1 MGSLHVRLDPTAKFD
16 TVYFRHHNIADNR
29 VRIFLY
35 RFSLS
40 FLAVC
45 RFNDLIKIFLTVL
58 FRESTEFS
66 IVLH

>member
-1 MGSLHVRLDPTAKFD
+1 MGGLHVRLDPTAKFD
-16 TVYFRHHNIADNR
+16 TVYFRHHNIADNQ

-45 RFNDLIKIFLTVL
+45 RFNDLIKIF
-58 FRESTEFS
+58 
-66 IVLH
+66 

>member
-16 TVYFRHHNIADNR
+16 TVNFRHHNVADNQ

-45 RFNDLIKIFLTVL
+45 RFNDLIEIFQL
-58 FRESTEFS
+58 FFQESTELL

>member
-16 TVYFRHHNIADNR
+16 TVYFRHHNVTDNQ
-29 VRIFLY
+29 VRIFFY
-35 RFSLS
+35 CFSLS

-45 RFNDLIKIFLTVL
+45 RFNNLIEIFQL
-58 FRESTEFS
+58 FFQESTEFL

>member
-16 TVYFRHHNIADNR
+16 TVYFRHHNIADNQ

-45 RFNDLIKIFLTVL
+45 RFNDLIEIFQL
-58 FRESTEFS
+58 FFQESTELL